1 MRWALCS
8 LPAAACMKG
17 AAREPELRAVS
28 DERLRAGNVHEEF
41 RMQLRAAVLHY
52 YSEHARDDSLPD
64 FLERIAYLDYV
75 KADKAALIS
84 LLAEEGEC
92 KDAFS
97 LLDMYGSEGIPL
109 YSWYVFAA
117 G

>member
-1 MRWALCS
+1 
-8 LPAAACMKG
+8 
-17 AAREPELRAVS
+17 
-28 DERLRAGNVHEEF
+28 
-41 RMQLRAAVLHY
+41 MQLRAAVLHY

-109 YSWYVFAA
+109 LQLVRICSRMILRESNAA
-117 G
+117 VTFGLLF